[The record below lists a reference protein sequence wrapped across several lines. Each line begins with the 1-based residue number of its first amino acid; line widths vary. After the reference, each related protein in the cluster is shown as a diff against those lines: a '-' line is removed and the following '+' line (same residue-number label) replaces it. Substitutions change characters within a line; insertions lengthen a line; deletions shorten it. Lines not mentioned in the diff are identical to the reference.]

1 MKSISKTQTHG
12 KDDDKKKETEAEN
25 EEDLAFIDDGPS
37 DENNPCLLLER

>member
-25 EEDLAFIDDGPS
+25 EDRAFIDDGP
-37 DENNPCLLLER
+37 ER